1 MRLSTEQAQSKILD
15 TIGNEY
21 AQFREAKGSRG
32 HSPER
37 LRALVRSA
45 VGMGLSRSQVA
56 KVAGLSPNTVNKWIS
71 KDRPRAKELQ
81 LIATPS
87 ANAKERFAME
97 GAISIR
103 LCSGIEIEVPAG
115 ALNREFLTML
125 NELGVAR
132 C

>member
-1 MRLSTEQAQSKILD
+1 MRLATEQAQSKILD

-21 AQFREAKGSRG
+21 AQFRETKGSRG

-56 KVAGLSPNTVNKWIS
+56 KVAGLSPNTVSKWTS

-81 LIATPS
+81 LITATSPK
-87 ANAKERFAME
+87 AKEKFVME
-97 GAISIR
+97 GVISIR
-103 LCSGIEIEVPAG
+103 LCSGIEIEVSAG
-115 ALNREFLTML
+115 GLNRELLTML
-125 NELGVAR
+125 NELGGAR